1 MTIEKSFDVS
11 ENTKYAFYYSPRLIC
26 SCEIRC
32 KFRSVNGKLK
42 RVDKVKEAQE
52 SSLQDDLFKIYR
64 EKKQIDLDSNQSS
77 SYSNYNKNLNNL
89 TFYLR
94 LLNLSDRTT
103 CSNYW
108 HTCSDSPSYPPFPIT
123 EDLSNPDFDHISL
136 FDSLHNF
143 LNNVDQRQIDKC
155 LNAILIRDPFKKIF
169 NNFSNLNKRLFND
182 TLKGI
187 VCRWSEC
194 SSK

>member
-1 MTIEKSFDVS
+1 M
-11 ENTKYAFYYSPRLIC
+11 IC

-32 KFRSVNGKLK
+32 KFRSVNGNLK
-42 RVDKVKEAQE
+42 RVDKVKETQE

-64 EKKQIDLDSNQSS
+64 DKNQNDLDSNQSS

-94 LLNLSDRTT
+94 HLNLSDRTT

-108 HTCSDSPSYPPFPIT
+108 HTCSDSQNYRPFPMT
-123 EDLSNPDFDHISL
+123 DDLSDSNFDQNSL
-136 FDSLHNF
+136 VDSLNFF
-143 LNNVDQRQIDKC
+143 LNNVDQRQIEKC
-155 LNAILIRDPFKKIF
+155 LNAILMRDPFKKIF

-182 TLKGI
+182 ALKGI